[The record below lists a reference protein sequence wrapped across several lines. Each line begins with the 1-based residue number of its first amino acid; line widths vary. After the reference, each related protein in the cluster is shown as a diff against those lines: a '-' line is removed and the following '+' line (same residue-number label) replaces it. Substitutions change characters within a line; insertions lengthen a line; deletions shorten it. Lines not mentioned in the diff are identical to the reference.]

1 MASSHRPRH
10 PPSGAAPSG
19 HAPPCRTASSSPP
32 PGGVASF
39 AFPELAEKHRLGEGR
54 GADLARASPGEA
66 VVMAVSFVLAVFDDA
81 FSGSKSRWGK
91 AGNPSSMRRRPVSVE
106 SRARPSPKR
115 RFSASTGKTNEPAPS
130 HARWGTLARSRSL
143 ATSPVQVPARGR
155 DMKRPRRRGLQHSM
169 VRAKG
174 LASASGVRGFG
185 RHPPPSHARWGTLA
199 RSRSLATSP
208 VQVPARGRDMKR
220 PRRRGLQHS
229 MVRAKG
235 LEPSRGCPHMDLNHT
250 RLPIPPR
257 PRAVQ
262 S

>member
-115 RFSASTGKTNEPAPS
+115 QFSASTGKTNEPAPS

-143 ATSPVQVPARGR
+143 ATSPVQVPARGPR
-155 DMKRPRRRGLQHSM
+155 YEKAPSPGPSTFYGAGERTCVRLRRPRL
-169 VRAKG
+169 RA
-174 LASASGVRGFG
+174 ASA
-185 RHPPPSHARWGTLA
+185 ALA
-199 RSRSLATSP
+199 RSLGNARAFPQPRDLTGSSP
-208 VQVPARGRDMKR
+208 REGP
-220 PRRRGLQHS
+220 
-229 MVRAKG
+229 
-235 LEPSRGCPHMDLNHT
+235 ET
-250 RLPIPPR
+250 
-257 PRAVQ
+257 
-262 S
+262 